1 MGIMD
6 PPPLPYPTDIFLLVP
21 RRWHNFNAWAW
32 CLRDHGCASVAVC
45 SRQAGTVCFSL
56 RQQLSGHEIAN
67 GWHPGAVGLVVVVG
81 VGAWLRAM
89 SEWVGGWVC
98 ALEGTPDSPL
108 VAQQW
113 QTAAGGDRM
122 SGEVWARETHK
133 SFISSGLRFPPLWKS
148 VGVCGRTWPP
158 YQQQDV
164 LVFCFPCTWVLT
176 RVCKHKLNSA
186 MPQ

>member
-1 MGIMD
+1 MPAWSWMCNSRS
-6 PPPLPYPTDIFLLVP
+6 LLKTS
-21 RRWHNFNAWAW
+21 
-32 CLRDHGCASVAVC
+32 RDCVFFSPATIVRARDCKRLTSGCC
-45 SRQAGTVCFSL
+45 
-56 RQQLSGHEIAN
+56 
-67 GWHPGAVGLVVVVG
+67 G
-81 VGAWLRAM
+81 VGGGGGN
-89 SEWVGGWVC
+89 EWVGGWVC

-148 VGVCGRTWPP
+148 VGVCGRTWLP